1 MKPASPSPTKRD
13 ADLQPPPPQSAHQRR
28 FGYCVYAQEDTYTC
42 TICAGG
48 SVMGA
53 LIEKAGT
60 AVPSEEDARLAAESS
75 RVLALRR
82 PDQDIGVYAFE
93 GSEKRGQSELLCHPP
108 PMGPWLL
115 IQII

>member
-1 MKPASPSPTKRD
+1 
-13 ADLQPPPPQSAHQRR
+13 
-28 FGYCVYAQEDTYTC
+28 
-42 TICAGG
+42 
-48 SVMGA
+48 MGA

-93 GSEKRGQSELLCHPP
+93 GSEKRGQRRKGVRVNCYAIHRRW
-108 PMGPWLL
+108 GHGY
-115 IQII
+115 